1 MKRITEFE
9 QFKIFSSHMVMG
21 GEGTSGSGRCNTQCD
36 GESGPSDCS
45 SYTYEDDCNGG
56 NRMITSESTISG
68 PC

>member
-9 QFKIFSSHMVMG
+9 QFKIFSNHMIMG
-21 GEGTSGSGRCNTQCD
+21 GQGTSGSGTCNTACD

-45 SYTYEDDCNGG
+45 SYSYTDDCNEA
-56 NRMITSESTISG
+56 NRMITSESTTSG